1 MGLNSEQKKFAY
13 GRYEFYDRIQSI
25 LDFMDPVSKM
35 DVKIEEVKSS
45 SGAIEFLTL
54 FLLGLAVVLTY
65 IFKIQIAD
73 YFKIAPELITSTVIP
88 ILIGV
93 FVVFFVVYGFIYW
106 SHISRDVDNDL
117 NNFVIPFLQ
126 KVSKYINKET
136 AINLTTDFSPKL
148 SRKNIIP
155 SGTYA
160 DYLNLHWFSAQLP
173 FDNNIKVFVDLTYI
187 INCYGKL
194 SRVHS
199 ADAFK
204 DLKMKMELRFIFP
217 KKINFQKFEYIGANY
232 ILDWQETQNE
242 YSLSVKT
249 VEDCKVEFYREI
261 DRTLGLLFDNDAVID
276 IIDDIYARITGFTGY
291 LIFNSNINGSLT
303 EEVEDSDYEELE
315 NIKEN
320 NENFYRGQNNTENQ
334 GITNAIAEAKK
345 EISNFSSHK
354 DVNTENQGITDTV
367 AEAKK
372 EISRLNSIADSEPKP
387 QIVTNTVVESPKVKS
402 DLERLLE
409 S

>member
-1 MGLNSEQKKFAY
+1 MSLNSEQKKFAY

-25 LDFMDPVSKM
+25 LDFMDPISKM

-45 SGAIEFLTL
+45 SGSIEFFTL
-54 FLLGLAVVLTY
+54 FFLALAVVLTY
-65 IFKIQIAD
+65 VFKSQIAD
-73 YFKIAPELITSTVIP
+73 YFKITPESISSTVIP
-88 ILIGV
+88 VLIGV
-93 FVVFFVVYGFIYW
+93 FVVFFVIYGFIYW
-106 SHISRDVDNDL
+106 SHITRDVDNDL
-117 NNFVIPFLQ
+117 NNFIIPFLQ

-136 AINLTTDFSPKL
+136 SISLTTDLSSKL

-194 SRVHS
+194 ALVHS
-199 ADAFK
+199 CDAFK
-204 DLKMKMELRFIFP
+204 DLKMKIELKFIFP
-217 KKINFQKFEYIGANY
+217 KKTSFVKFDYIGANY
-232 ILDWQETQNE
+232 ILDWKETSNE
-242 YSLSVKT
+242 YLLSVKT
-249 VEDCKVEFYREI
+249 VEECRVEFYREI

-291 LIFNSNINGSLT
+291 LLFNSNMKDS
-303 EEVEDSDYEELE
+303 EEELEDSDYEDLE

-345 EISNFSSHK
+345 EISDFSNIHSS
-354 DVNTENQGITDTV
+354 NTENQGITDTV

-372 EISRLNSIADSEPKP
+372 EISRLNSIADVEPEP
-387 QIVTNTVVESPKVKS
+387 QIVNHTVVESPKTQS
-402 DLERLLE
+402 DLEKLLE
-409 S
+409 P

>member
-1 MGLNSEQKKFAY
+1 MSLNSEQKRFAY
-13 GRYEFYDRIQSI
+13 GRYDFNDRIQSI

-45 SGAIEFLTL
+45 SGAIEFFTLL
-54 FLLGLAVVLTY
+54 FLALTVVFTY
-65 IFKIQIAD
+65 VFKSQIAE
-73 YFKIAPELITSTVIP
+73 YFKIAPEVITSTVIP
-88 ILIGV
+88 VLIGV
-93 FVVFFVVYGFIYW
+93 FVVFFVIYGFIYW
-106 SHISRDVDNDL
+106 SHINRDVDNDL
-117 NNFVIPFLQ
+117 NNFIIPFLQ

-136 AINLTTDFSPKL
+136 YINLTTDLSQKL
-148 SRKNIIP
+148 SRKNIVP

-194 SRVHS
+194 ALVHS

-204 DLKMKMELRFIFP
+204 DLKMKIELRFVFP
-217 KKINFQKFEYIGANY
+217 KKTSFEKFEYIGANY
-232 ILDWQETQNE
+232 ILDWKETSNE

-261 DRTLGLLFDNDAVID
+261 DKTLGLLFDNDAVID

-291 LIFNSNINGSLT
+291 LMFNNNINSSIV
-303 EEVEDSDYEELE
+303 EEVEESDYEELE

-320 NENFYRGQNNTENQ
+320 NVNFYKGQNNTENQ

-345 EISNFSSHK
+345 EISDFSNIHSV
-354 DVNTENQGITDTV
+354 DSENQGITNSA

-372 EISRLNSIADSEPKP
+372 EISKLNSFADTAPKP
-387 QIVTNTVVESPKVKS
+387 QIVEKTIEEPQKIQS
-402 DLERLLE
+402 DFEKLLE
-409 S
+409 P

>member
-1 MGLNSEQKKFAY
+1 MGLNSEQKRFAY

-45 SGAIEFLTL
+45 SGSFELIIFL
-54 FLLGLAVVLTY
+54 FFAVVTGLVY
-65 IFKIQIAD
+65 LFRASIAE
-73 YFKIAPELITSTVIP
+73 YFNITPETVTSIVIP
-88 ILIGV
+88 SLIGIFVLV
-93 FVVFFVVYGFIYW
+93 FVVFGFIYW
-106 SHISRDVDNDL
+106 SHINRDVDNDL
-117 NNFVIPFLQ
+117 NNFIIPFLQ
-126 KVSKYINKET
+126 KVNKYINKDT
-136 AINLTTDFSPKL
+136 YINLTTDLSPKL
-148 SRKNIIP
+148 SRKNIVP

-160 DYLNLHWFSAQLP
+160 DCLNLHWFSAQLP

-194 SRVHS
+194 SRIHS

-204 DLKMKMELRFIFP
+204 DLKMKLELRFIFP
-217 KKINFQKFEYIGANY
+217 KRIDFQKFEYIGANY

-242 YSLSVKT
+242 YSLIVKT

-291 LIFNSNINGSLT
+291 LLFNTIDNNEDQEIN
-303 EEVEDSDYEELE
+303 DSDYEELE

-320 NENFYRGQNNTENQ
+320 NENFYREQKNSENQ

-345 EISNFSSHK
+345 EISNFSNIHST
-354 DVNTENQGITDTV
+354 NSENQGITDTV

-372 EISRLNSIADSEPKP
+372 EISRLNSIADTEPEP
-387 QIVTNTVVESPKVKS
+387 QIVNQTVVEPPKTRS
-402 DLERLLE
+402 DLEKLLE
-409 S
+409 P

>member
-1 MGLNSEQKKFAY
+1 MDLNSEQKRFAY

-25 LDFMDPVSKM
+25 LDFMDPVSRM

-45 SGAIEFLTL
+45 SGSYEL
-54 FLLGLAVVLTY
+54 FIFIFFAVITSLVY
-65 IFKIQIAD
+65 IFKAYIAD
-73 YFKIAPELITSTVIP
+73 YFKIPPETITSTVIP

-93 FVVFFVVYGFIYW
+93 FVVFFVAYGFIYW
-106 SHISRDVDNDL
+106 SHITRDVDNDL
-117 NNFVIPFLQ
+117 NNFIIPFLQ

-136 AINLTTDFSPKL
+136 AINLTTDLSPKL
-148 SRKNIIP
+148 SRKNIVP

-194 SRVHS
+194 SRVHN

-217 KKINFQKFEYIGANY
+217 KRISFQKFEYIGANY
-232 ILDWQETQNE
+232 ILEWAETANE
-242 YSLSVKT
+242 YSLTVKT
-249 VEDCKVEFYREI
+249 VEQCQVEFYREI
-261 DRTLGLLFDNDAVID
+261 DRTLGLIFDNDAVID

-291 LIFNSNINGSLT
+291 LLFNTNVNDET
-303 EEVEDSDYEELE
+303 EVEESDYEDLE

-320 NENFYRGQNNTENQ
+320 NENFYREQANNSKKTENQ
-334 GITNAIAEAKK
+334 GITNAIEEAKK
-345 EISNFSSHK
+345 EISDFSNIHSVK
-354 DVNTENQGITDTV
+354 TENQGITDTV

-372 EISRLNSIADSEPKP
+372 EISRLNSIADTE
-387 QIVTNTVVESPKVKS
+387 
-402 DLERLLE
+402 
-409 S
+409 

>member
-1 MGLNSEQKKFAY
+1 MDLNSEQKKFAY

-25 LDFMDPVSKM
+25 LDFMDPVSRM

-45 SGAIEFLTL
+45 SGSYEFFIFIFFAVITGLVYL
-54 FLLGLAVVLTY
+54 FRAY
-65 IFKIQIAD
+65 IAD
-73 YFKIAPELITSTVIP
+73 YFKIAPEMITSTVIP
-88 ILIGV
+88 IIIGI

-106 SHISRDVDNDL
+106 SHITRDVDNDL
-117 NNFVIPFLQ
+117 NNFIIPFLQ

-136 AINLTTDFSPKL
+136 AINLTTDLSPKL
-148 SRKNIIP
+148 SRKNIVP

-194 SRVHS
+194 SRVHN

-217 KKINFQKFEYIGANY
+217 KRINFQKFEYIGANY
-232 ILDWQETQNE
+232 ILDWAETANE
-242 YSLSVKT
+242 YSLTVKT
-249 VEDCKVEFYREI
+249 VEQCQVEFYREI
-261 DRTLGLLFDNDAVID
+261 DRTLGLIFDNDAVID

-291 LIFNSNINGSLT
+291 LLFNQNINDES
-303 EEVEDSDYEELE
+303 EVEESDYEDLE
-315 NIKEN
+315 TIKEN
-320 NENFYRGQNNTENQ
+320 NENFYKEQANSLKKTENQ

-345 EISNFSSHK
+345 EISDFSSIHTA
-354 DVNTENQGITDTV
+354 NTENQGITDTV

-372 EISRLNSIADSEPKP
+372 EISRLNSIAETEQNK
-387 QIVTNTVVESPKVKS
+387 
-402 DLERLLE
+402 
-409 S
+409 

>member
-45 SGAIEFLTL
+45 SGAIEFIIL

-73 YFKIAPELITSTVIP
+73 YFKIAPEMITSTVIP
-88 ILIGV
+88 VLIGV

-106 SHISRDVDNDL
+106 SHITRDVDNDL
-117 NNFVIPFLQ
+117 NNFIIPFLQ
-126 KVSKYINKET
+126 KVSKYVNKET
-136 AINLTTDFSPKL
+136 AINLTTDLSPKL
-148 SRKNIIP
+148 SRKNIVP

-232 ILDWQETQNE
+232 ILDWKETQNE

-387 QIVTNTVVESPKVKS
+387 QIVTNTVVEPPKVKS